1 MKTEHLEGRITDY
14 KKSIETVIEKKIL
27 WKTKIKSLLVKT
39 LQDIVK
45 KHTIGWCVQELNWI
59 GTNEAVNITFESFP
73 VELME
78 KINQMPNYQFIQG
91 GALVFS
97 ESYNGNVRITILFP
111 LIENISIEDSSMEL
125 GIFSPAEITEKL
137 IVEMVDEFLKEIIKW
152 ELPAQKDKLGY

>member
-152 ELPAQKDKLGY
+152 ELPAQKGKLGY

>member
-27 WKTKIKSLLVKT
+27 WKTKIKSFLVKT
-39 LQDIVK
+39 LQNIVD
-45 KHTIGWCVQELNWI
+45 KHAIGWRVQELNWI

-73 VELME
+73 VELAE

-111 LIENISIEDSSMEL
+111 LIENISIEDSSLEL
-125 GIFSPAEITEKL
+125 GVFSPAEITEKL

-152 ELPAQKDKLGY
+152 ELPAPKAKLGY

>member
-27 WKTKIKSLLVKT
+27 WKTKIKSFLVKT
-39 LQDIVK
+39 LQNIVD
-45 KHTIGWCVQELNWI
+45 KHAIGWCVQELNWI
-59 GTNEAVNITFESFP
+59 GTNEGVNITFESFP

-97 ESYNGNVRITILFP
+97 QSYNGNVRITILFP
-111 LIENISIEDSSMEL
+111 LIENIPIEDSSMEL
-125 GIFSPAEITEKL
+125 GVFSPAEITEKL

-152 ELPAQKDKLGY
+152 ELPAQKGKLGY

>member
-125 GIFSPAEITEKL
+125 GIFSPAKITEKL

-152 ELPAQKDKLGY
+152 ELPAQKGKLGY

>member
-137 IVEMVDEFLKEIIKW
+137 IIEMVDEFLKEIIKW
-152 ELPAQKDKLGY
+152 ELPAQKGKLGY

>member
-27 WKTKIKSLLVKT
+27 WKTKIKSFLVKT
-39 LQDIVK
+39 LQNIVD
-45 KHTIGWCVQELNWI
+45 KHSIGWCVQELNWI
-59 GTNEAVNITFESFP
+59 STNEAVNITFESFP

-97 ESYNGNVRITILFP
+97 QSFNGNVRITILFP
-111 LIENISIEDSSMEL
+111 LIENISIEESSMEL
-125 GIFSPAEITEKL
+125 GVFSPAEITEKL

-152 ELPAQKDKLGY
+152 ELPAQKGKLGY

>member
-1 MKTEHLEGRITDY
+1 MKTEHLEERITDY
-14 KKSIETVIEKKIL
+14 KASIETVIEKKIL

-59 GTNEAVNITFESFP
+59 GTNDAVNISFDSFP
-73 VELME
+73 SELLE

-111 LIENISIEDSSMEL
+111 LIENISIEESSMEL
-125 GIFSPAEITEKL
+125 GVYSPGEITEKL

-152 ELPAQKDKLGY
+152 ELPPQKGKLGY

>member
-59 GTNEAVNITFESFP
+59 GTNEAVNITFESFNIGP
-73 VELME
+73 HIINNEIHFDFELDNIVWNTDKTGIIDFDDSAFYWFVADIAFALRDLYDDSVKKVELQ
-78 KINQMPNYQFIQG
+78 N
-91 GALVFS
+91 
-97 ESYNGNVRITILFP
+97 ESF
-111 LIENISIEDSSMEL
+111 EL
-125 GIFSPAEITEKL
+125 YK
-137 IVEMVDEFLKEIIKW
+137 
-152 ELPAQKDKLGY
+152 QKPT

>member
-14 KKSIETVIEKKIL
+14 KTSIETVIEKKIL
-27 WKTKIKSLLVKT
+27 WKTKIKSFLVKT
-39 LQDIVK
+39 LQNIVD
-45 KHTIGWCVQELNWI
+45 KHSIGWCVQELNWI
-59 GTNEAVNITFESFP
+59 STNEAVNITFESFP

-97 ESYNGNVRITILFP
+97 QSFNGNVRITILFP
-111 LIENISIEDSSMEL
+111 LIENISIEESSMEL
-125 GIFSPAEITEKL
+125 GVFSPAEITEKL

-152 ELPAQKDKLGY
+152 ELPAQKGKLGY

>member
-27 WKTKIKSLLVKT
+27 WKTKIKSFLVKT
-39 LQDIVK
+39 LQNIVD

-59 GTNEAVNITFESFP
+59 GTNEAVNITFASFP
-73 VELME
+73 VELIE
-78 KINQMPNYQFIQG
+78 KINQIPNYQFIQG
-91 GALVFS
+91 SALVFS

-125 GIFSPAEITEKL
+125 GVFSPSEITEKL

-152 ELPAQKDKLGY
+152 ELPAQKGKLGY

>member
-27 WKTKIKSLLVKT
+27 WKTKIKSFLVKT
-39 LQDIVK
+39 LQNIVD
-45 KHTIGWCVQELNWI
+45 KHAIGWCVQELNWI

-97 ESYNGNVRITILFP
+97 QSYNGNVRITILFP
-111 LIENISIEDSSMEL
+111 LIENIPIEDSSMEL
-125 GIFSPAEITEKL
+125 GVFSPAEITEKI

-152 ELPAQKDKLGY
+152 ELPAQKGKLGY